1 MAVPAGRAGREAARA
16 ERSLAGLTVLIVEDE
31 ILIAMEL
38 EDLLTDHGATCLDP
52 VGSIGKALTTIE
64 GHRVDMA
71 FLDVRL
77 RGESIDP
84 VADRLAA
91 AGTPFLFITSY
102 GVDALPPAHRHRPM
116 IAKPYGDSTIIRA
129 FAEHCPN

>member
-1 MAVPAGRAGREAARA
+1 MAVPAELAGREAAQA
-16 ERSLAGLTVLIVEDE
+16 EPSFAGLTVLIVEDE
-31 ILIAMEL
+31 ILIAMDL

-52 VGSIGKALTTIE
+52 VGSIGKALTTIA
-64 GHRVDMA
+64 GHHVDMA
-71 FLDVRL
+71 FLDVNL
-77 RGESIDP
+77 RGELIDP

-91 AGTPFLFITSY
+91 AGTPFLFTTSY

-116 IAKPYGDSTIIRA
+116 IAKPYGESAIIRA